1 MYLCMCIY
9 IRMYLMIKFIK
20 KKKGGGAHEKNNRF
34 SINYMHHQDEF
45 LSTKI
50 NEENTVAPVLF

>member
-1 MYLCMCIY
+1 
-9 IRMYLMIKFIK
+9 MYLMIKFIK
-20 KKKGGGAHEKNNRF
+20 KKKRGGGAHEKNNRF
-34 SINYMHHQDEF
+34 SINYMHHRDEF